1 MLFRNFYNINRL
13 LRELNT
19 FDDSFFESNKHLSG
33 DEKIESGND
42 ENGEWEKKTFISD
55 DGMFSYS
62 FFTKRSGSKKE
73 LDTISGLKKQLNLAV
88 EMQEF
93 ERAVEL
99 RDKIKKL
106 EDNKEEIQRLN
117 SELNEHIKN
126 QDFENAIIV
135 RDKIKKLK

>member
-62 FFTKRSGSKKE
+62 FFTKRSGSKQE
-73 LDTISGLKKQLNLAV
+73 TDTISNFKKQLDYAV
-88 EMQEF
+88 ESQEF

-106 EDNKEEIQRLN
+106 EENKDEIQRLN
-117 SELNEHIKN
+117 SELDRSIKN
-126 QDFENAIIV
+126 QDFENSIIL
-135 RDKIKKLK
+135 RDKIKNLK

>member
-62 FFTKRSGSKKE
+62 FFTKRSENKKE
-73 LDTISGLKKQLNLAV
+73 LDTISGLKKQLDLAV
-88 EMQEF
+88 ETQEF

-106 EDNKEEIQRLN
+106 EENKEEIQRLHK
-117 SELNEHIKN
+117 ELNEHIKN
-126 QDFENAIIV
+126 QDFESAIIV
-135 RDKIKKLK
+135 RDKIKSLK